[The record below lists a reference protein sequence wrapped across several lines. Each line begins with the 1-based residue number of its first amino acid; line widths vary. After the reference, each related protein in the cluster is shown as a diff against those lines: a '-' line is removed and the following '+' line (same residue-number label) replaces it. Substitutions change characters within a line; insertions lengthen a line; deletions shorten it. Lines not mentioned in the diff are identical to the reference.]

1 MCLSGIDGKEGMGK
15 KRGNSATARM
25 RVLMIDN
32 NVSVLAGIS
41 ELMFTN
47 DQSAWVK
54 HSI

>member
-1 MCLSGIDGKEGMGK
+1 MGKKAWGK
-15 KRGNSATARM
+15 KRGNSATART

-41 ELMFTN
+41 ELMFIN

-54 HSI
+54 HST